1 MCFGGGS
8 SSPTVD
14 PEVEAAQ
21 KEQKRREQE
30 ERERLK
36 RENLERSITR
46 TQSLS
51 SATRSLMPET
61 DQSVSSALKKRMA
74 GTYMKSARTKRAK
87 SLIVGPSGGK
97 GFYSKRG

>member
-8 SSPTVD
+8 SAPTVD

-30 ERERLK
+30 ERESLK
-36 RENLERSITR
+36 RENLERTITR

-51 SATRSLMPET
+51 SETRYLMPET
-61 DQSVSSALKKRMA
+61 DQSVSSALKKRMS
-74 GTYMKSARTKRAK
+74 GTYMRTASTKRAK

>member
-1 MCFGGGS
+1 MCFGGS
-8 SSPTVD
+8 SAATVD

-36 RENLERSITR
+36 RENLERNVTR

-51 SATRSLMPET
+51 STTRSLMPET
-61 DQSVSSALKKRMA
+61 DQSTSSALKKRMS
-74 GTYMKSARTKRAK
+74 GTYMRTASTKRAK

>member
-1 MCFGGGS
+1 MCFGGS
-8 SSPTVD
+8 SAATVD

-36 RENLERSITR
+36 RENLERNVTR

-51 SATRSLMPET
+51 STTRSLMPET
-61 DQSVSSALKKRMA
+61 DQSVSSALKKRMS
-74 GTYMKSARTKRAK
+74 GTYMRTASTKRAK